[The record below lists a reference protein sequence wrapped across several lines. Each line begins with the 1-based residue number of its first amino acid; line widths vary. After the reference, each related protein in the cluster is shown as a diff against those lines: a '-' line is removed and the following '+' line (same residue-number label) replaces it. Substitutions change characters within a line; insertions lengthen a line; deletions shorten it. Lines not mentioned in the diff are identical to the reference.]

1 MEVSKDLLQRFFSG
15 TCTPGEQ
22 RLIRQLLRRD
32 PEKIAA
38 LLDAFR
44 WEEEAPGTAVPGYN
58 DRQLYASLL
67 QQINRYERRRHN
79 IRYLLYGAAAAAIIG
94 MVFFVR
100 LFTGPVP
107 VNDPVLA
114 QKELP
119 AAHPSLMRHYSN
131 TGREVLAIKAV
142 DGSEVRLYPGSE
154 IRFPENFNGRNSRDF
169 WLKGKAQFTV
179 AKNKAQPFNVYSKNL
194 VTTALGTVFIVD
206 ELSGSTRTRI
216 RLLEGKIK
224 ITGSEKEI
232 EKPVHLELTPNRE
245 IEINPVSLQILSE
258 TRDHQTDFDRG
269 EYFRDDG
276 TTLTFKNMALEKV
289 VQILENNYHLRLQV
303 QAGQL
308 ANRFYSGTFK
318 KSDRVYEDMIREM
331 NYLHKINI
339 LISKQ

>member
-15 TCTPGEQ
+15 ACTPGEQ
-22 RLIRQLLRRD
+22 RLIRQLLRRH

-44 WEEEAPGTAVPGYN
+44 WEEQPPNGATPGYN
-58 DRQLYASLL
+58 DKQLYASLL
-67 QQINRYERRRHN
+67 RQIKHYERRRRN
-79 IRYLLYGAAAAAIIG
+79 IRYLLYSTAAAAIIG
-94 MVFFVR
+94 LVFFTR
-100 LFTGPVP
+100 FLAGPEP
-107 VNDPVLA
+107 PSLPVLT
-114 QKELP
+114 QKKP
-119 AAHPSLMRHYSN
+119 PVAHPSLMRHYTN
-131 TGREVLAIKAV
+131 TGNEVLTINAA
-142 DGSEVRLYPGSE
+142 DGSEIRLYPGSE
-154 IRFPENFNGRNSRDF
+154 IRFPANFTGRNSRDF
-169 WLKGKAQFTV
+169 WLKGKARFTV
-179 AKNKAQPFNVYSKNL
+179 AKNKALPFNVYSKNL
-194 VTTALGTVFIVD
+194 VTTALGTIFIVD
-206 ELSGSTRTRI
+206 ESSGSARTRI

-232 EKPVHLELTPNRE
+232 AKPVHLELTPNRE
-245 IEINPVSLQILSE
+245 IEINPLSLQILSE
-258 TRDHQTDFDRG
+258 SKDQQTDFDRG

-303 QAGQL
+303 PADQL